1 MQASLKEENYLKA
14 LALISD
20 ENGLVGIKKLSDT
33 LGLKMP
39 TVNAMMKKL
48 HQKGWVIYET
58 YKPITLTSKGKK
70 EAHIILRKHRL
81 TEMFLV
87 EIMGL
92 GWEKVHDIAE
102 QIEHLDSPLFFDKM
116 DELLGYPAYD
126 PHGSPI
132 PDKDGKIQERKGN
145 LLSEIEVGTKVKF
158 IAVTKSSNE
167 FLKYLNSKN
176 IRLNDSFTIIDK
188 ESFDESLMVR
198 HKDQVFHLS
207 KKACEQMLVV

>member
-132 PDKDGKIQERKGN
+132 PDKDGKIQERKGK

>member
-20 ENGLVGIKKLSDT
+20 NNGHVGIKKLSDT

-132 PDKDGKIQERKGN
+132 PDKDGKIQERKGQ
-145 LLSEIEVGTKVKF
+145 LLSEVEVGTKVKF
-158 IAVTKSSNE
+158 IAVTHSSNE

-176 IRLNDSFTIIDK
+176 IRLNDSFAIIDK